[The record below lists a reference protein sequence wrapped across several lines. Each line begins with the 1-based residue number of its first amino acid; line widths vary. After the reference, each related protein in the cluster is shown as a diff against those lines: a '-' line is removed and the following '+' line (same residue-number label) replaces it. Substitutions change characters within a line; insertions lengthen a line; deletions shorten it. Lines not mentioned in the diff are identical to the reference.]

1 MLIVVD
7 TNVLLVSV
15 SSRSKYHWLYR
26 LTLDKKVDI
35 AFSNDILIEYEEQLS
50 IHWHPDVAINVIRS
64 ITELSSAQL
73 TTIYYNLHLITVDE
87 DDNKF
92 VDCAFAAN
100 ADFIITNDSH
110 FNVLKNIDFPS
121 IPILLIDEFRKL
133 LEELNILSYD
143 SR

>member
-1 MLIVVD
+1 MLVVID
-7 TNVLLVSV
+7 TNILLVSV

-26 LTLDKKVDI
+26 LILEKKIRI
-35 AFSNDILIEYEEQLS
+35 AYTTEILNEYEEQLS

-64 ITELSSAQL
+64 LTELSNAFLSN
-73 TTIYYNLHLITVDE
+73 IYYNLHLITVDE

-110 FNVLKNIDFPS
+110 FNVLKSIVFPS
-121 IPILLIDEFRKL
+121 IPTLLIDEFYEL
-133 LEELNILSYD
+133 LKRDKIT
-143 SR
+143 